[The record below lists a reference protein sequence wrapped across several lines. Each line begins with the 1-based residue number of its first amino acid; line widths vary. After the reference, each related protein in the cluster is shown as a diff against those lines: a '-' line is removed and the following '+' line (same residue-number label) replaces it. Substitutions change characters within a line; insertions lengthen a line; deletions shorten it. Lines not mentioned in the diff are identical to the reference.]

1 MRAAEAARWKEQLAK
16 AHAEAEAARKRG
28 AELGEPHKAAL
39 EHNKQI
45 SAEMRAL
52 RHTRVQLVRHGWMS
66 ILERRERREFERAT
80 AAAAALRRGCSS
92 TRSGATSSYELLAYL
107 LRSQ

>member
-1 MRAAEAARWKEQLAK
+1 MRAAEAARWKEQQLAK
-16 AHAEAEAARKRG
+16 THAEAGAARKRG

-52 RHTRVQLVRHGWMS
+52 RHTRVQLVRQGWMS

-80 AAAAALRRGCSS
+80 AAAAAALRRGCS
-92 TRSGATSSYELLAYL
+92 TRSGDTSLA
-107 LRSQ
+107 S